1 MPRRPPKVIRPADPR
16 EDAALDA
23 ALAATFPASD
33 PVAALAPAAERSRP
47 LPADPAARPVVRTP
61 SRPRKKDIQP

>member
-1 MPRRPPKVIRPADPR
+1 MPRRSPKVIRPVDPR

-23 ALAATFPASD
+23 ALAASFPASD

-47 LPADPAARPVVRTP
+47 LPADPADRPALRTP
-61 SRPRKKDIQP
+61 SRPRKKGIQP